1 MSNRAVVGS
10 KRQVDTDTARAM
22 SFVAPGPAMRSRMQ
36 FATPLISCDRLAA
49 AWCRCVKEGTNFGLR
64 HDG

>member
-1 MSNRAVVGS
+1 MGL
-10 KRQVDTDTARAM
+10 KRQVDADTARAM
-22 SFVAPGPAMRSRMQ
+22 PFVVPGATMRSRMPY
-36 FATPLISCDRLAA
+36 AMSPISCDRLAA